1 MSHIY
6 AMSNMTTLVK
16 IENKARKQ
24 RGGKIQ
30 KDVMRWTWES
40 NKHV

>member
-6 AMSNMTTLVK
+6 AMSNTTTLVK

-24 RGGKIQ
+24 RRKNTKGGNEMNLRVK
-30 KDVMRWTWES
+30 
-40 NKHV
+40 